1 VNPQSIKNL
10 YLPTNYTSIIFH
22 SKASICIRNPSQKG
36 KQKEIVDKNTD
47 QVLKKAIPAAEEDP
61 IENV

>member
-1 VNPQSIKNL
+1 L

-36 KQKEIVDKNTD
+36 KQKEIVEKNTD